1 MGTYYIPRDVKGEGR
16 ILYIFSKK
24 ALIYTCVG
32 GMIGLLF
39 YYLFKLINLTMVGI
53 IIAVTFALIGFIIA
67 SFKMPDSQ
75 NWEITRKNG
84 GQDID
89 DVIIRAI
96 KFKLKKNRIYVY
108 EREDRKN
115 EQ

>member
-53 IIAVTFALIGFIIA
+53 IIALVFALIGFIIGT
-67 SFKMPDSQ
+67 FKMPDSQ

>member
-53 IIAVTFALIGFIIA
+53 IIAVIFALIGFIIA